1 MSHQPATHLCE
12 TDSWPLHHSHGKPL
26 GSCYAKPINSP
37 AFTPLALS
45 ALIFEVHHV
54 LPDSF
59 ALNDF
64 ATR

>member
-1 MSHQPATHLCE
+1 MSHQPVSLLCE
-12 TDSWPLHHSHGKPL
+12 TDSWPLHHRSCKPL

>member
-1 MSHQPATHLCE
+1 MSHQPASHLCE
-12 TDSWPLHHSHGKPL
+12 TDSCPLHHSLGKPL

-37 AFTPLALS
+37 AFIPLALS

>member
-1 MSHQPATHLCE
+1 MSPPPAFHLCE
-12 TDSWPLHHSHGKPL
+12 ADPWPLHHSHCKPL
-26 GSCYAKPINSP
+26 GSCYTQPINSP

-45 ALIFEVHHV
+45 ALISEVHHV